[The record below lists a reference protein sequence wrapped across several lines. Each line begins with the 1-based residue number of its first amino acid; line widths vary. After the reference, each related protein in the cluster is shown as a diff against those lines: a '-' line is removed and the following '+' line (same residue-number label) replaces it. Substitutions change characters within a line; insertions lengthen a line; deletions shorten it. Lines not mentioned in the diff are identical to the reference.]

1 MKGHTYPF
9 ALKDC
14 KQFDMNLVMPGFQ
27 KQRKCTRNLNIKA
40 LSHFLHYPTISQ
52 SIKKYFSNI
61 TEVTT
66 KFQNSKKAPAQFFF
80 LSLLKWK
87 CFIQLLLALDIA
99 DKFYLIRDT
108 HHPTCI
114 IVVSS

>member
-66 KFQNSKKAPAQFFF
+66 KFQNSKKATAQFFS
-80 LSLLKWK
+80 LSLEVEI
-87 CFIQLLLALDIA
+87 FYVIASALDIA

-114 IVVSS
+114 VVVSS